1 MNKLYFVVRDIRNEL
16 ILNTVCRKCLLKINK
31 SQRVNSHLATFP
43 YGGLIFYEQT
53 HTARTLIILTGIEQV
68 SARVL

>member
-16 ILNTVCRKCLLKINK
+16 NTVCRKCLSNINK

-53 HTARTLIILTGIEQV
+53 HSPARTLIILTGIEQV
-68 SARVL
+68 SSRVL

>member
-16 ILNTVCRKCLLKINK
+16 NTVCRKCLSKINK
-31 SQRVNSHLATFP
+31 SQRVNSRLATFP

-68 SARVL
+68 SSRVL